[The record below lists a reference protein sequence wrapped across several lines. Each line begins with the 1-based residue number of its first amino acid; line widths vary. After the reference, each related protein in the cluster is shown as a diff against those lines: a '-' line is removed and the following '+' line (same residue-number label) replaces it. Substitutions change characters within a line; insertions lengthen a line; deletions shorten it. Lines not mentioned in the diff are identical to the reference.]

1 MFRVN
6 ESSDSEVLEA
16 LRRRTTQAYA
26 AGDVDQAVDLYVDEA
41 VQQPPGR
48 PAVVGRDAIRQ
59 SYGLLFSQG
68 GLALRLSPWETVVSG
83 NEARERG
90 AYHLAMGDR
99 VLLAGKYVFVARE
112 AAAGEWRYVW
122 TTVTPD

>member
-1 MFRVN
+1 MN
-6 ESSDSEVLEA
+6 ESSDSEVLEP
-16 LRRRTTQAYA
+16 LRRGTTEAYA
-26 AGDVDQAVDLYVDEA
+26 AGDVEGAVDLYVDEA

-59 SYGLLFSQG
+59 SYSMLFSQG

-83 NEARERG
+83 GEARERG

-99 VLLAGKYVFVARE
+99 VLLAGKYVVVARKTE
-112 AAAGEWRYVW
+112 AGEWRYVW
-122 TTVTPD
+122 TTVAPD